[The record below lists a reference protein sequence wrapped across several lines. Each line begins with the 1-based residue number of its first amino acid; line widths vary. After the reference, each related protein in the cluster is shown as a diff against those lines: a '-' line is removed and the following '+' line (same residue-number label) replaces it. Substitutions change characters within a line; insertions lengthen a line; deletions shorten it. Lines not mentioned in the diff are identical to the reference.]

1 MKYVSTLYLILLF
14 SVSAFAQRDVDSFAK
29 AGFQYLDKEHLD
41 SALMVARSLIDEH
54 PYYEDGIKLYY
65 VVAASFSYSEYYS
78 IARKIYKDIINS
90 YPKHWV
96 VDNAYLGLGEIA
108 YKEGDTTRAIYLLS
122 NFVENK
128 HRSNIRIQYGED
140 IEQDYNL
147 KYIAY
152 SILSTCH
159 INRQEYQKALVYQ
172 QELDTILTNYYADK
186 LCGTR
191 YSVER
196 GMSDCNYFDIYKGLG
211 DTTHAISYIWRGYF
225 QIYARGLNR
234 KEFDGVIK
242 PIYRKLLHFYDTT
255 YIKQQALVA
264 AQSVRLQPFSKGVYR
279 VMVTLFGTEHP
290 INFINLYGQF
300 YGSFYDDMK
309 RRYYTEAELLQK
321 GKDYFTNL
329 RLYMLLKDGKLE

>member
-14 SVSAFAQRDVDSFAK
+14 SVSAFAQKDVDSFAK
-29 AGFQYLDKEHLD
+29 AGFQYLDKEHID
-41 SALMVARSLIDEH
+41 SALIVAKSLIDEH

-78 IARKIYKDIINS
+78 IARKIYKDIINR

-108 YKEGDTTRAIYLLS
+108 YEEGDTTTAIYLLS

-128 HRSNIRIQYGED
+128 HRSNIQIQYEEN

-152 SILSTCH
+152 SMLSTCH
-159 INRQEYQKALVYQ
+159 INREEYQKALVYQ
-172 QELDTILTNYYADK
+172 QKLDTILTNYYADK
-186 LCGTR
+186 LCGTM

-196 GMSDCNYFDIYKGLG
+196 TLSEENYFKIYKGLG
-211 DTTHAISYIWRGYF
+211 DATHAVSYLWPFYF
-225 QIYARGLNR
+225 MNHAGRNNR
-234 KEFDGVIK
+234 KESDYLAIS
-242 PIYRKLLHFYDTT
+242 IYKKLLYFYDTI

-279 VMVTLFGTEHP
+279 VMVTLFGTEYS
-290 INFINLYGQF
+290 ILFINLYGQ
-300 YGSFYDDMK
+300 YTNLWYKSNTRK
-309 RRYYTEAELLQK
+309 YYTEAELLQK
-321 GKDYFTNL
+321 GRSFFTNH
-329 RLYMLLKDGKLE
+329 RLYMLLRDGKLE